1 MKRTRIGILVH
12 QNDVA
17 FIYFKYLIKPL
28 IKEWRGLGC
37 TVEIIRGVNRFV
49 PADIVISHVDLTV
62 VPEEYK
68 EFLARYPVVLNRS
81 TPDISKTRISRN
93 LVGRD
98 DPYTGPVIV
107 KTDRNSGGFSEKRM
121 VGPKHLLRAAAAR
134 LTDTGR
140 SAGLLRQP
148 KPVGWAEVTQLN
160 SGDYPVFSSLLEVP
174 AGIFDNQHLV
184 IEKFLPE
191 VRGDRYHIRYYHFL
205 GDRDIAELYQSKNK
219 VVKASAAINQEIV
232 PTPLELRELRKQLGL
247 DYGKIDY
254 VIRDGSIILLDV
266 NPTPA
271 LPSNDM
277 LARTIAQHLA
287 GGIFS
292 QLS

>member
-37 TVEIIRGVNRFV
+37 TVEIIRGVDRFV

-134 LTDTGR
+134 LADTGR

-148 KPVGWAEVTQLN
+148 KPVGWAEVTHLN

-232 PTPLELRELRKQLGL
+232 PTPPELRELRKQLGL